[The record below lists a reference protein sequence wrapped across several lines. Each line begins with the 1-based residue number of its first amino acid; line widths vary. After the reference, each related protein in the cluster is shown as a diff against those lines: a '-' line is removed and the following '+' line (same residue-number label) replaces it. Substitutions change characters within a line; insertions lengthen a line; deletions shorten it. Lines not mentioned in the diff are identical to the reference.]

1 MLQTTP
7 PGKCSYQIRLLIL
20 IMLFIFPIPENIS
33 SQELAVV
40 FNHQIHAQEYEI
52 SCRYCHYYAD
62 RSEQAGVPSLYD
74 CLGCH
79 QLVKGTTEERQ
90 FEIRKL
96 EHLRLFKQNLTWTR
110 VNDLPDFVYFS
121 HQSHT
126 LKEFE
131 CEECHGEVAD
141 IKAPDPSGKIEELTM
156 EWCMDCHVR
165 EHEMKNQGNVIKGST
180 ECHSCHK

>member
-1 MLQTTP
+1 MRQNQSCYL
-7 PGKCSYQIRLLIL
+7 IRQLIL
-20 IMLFIFPIPENIS
+20 LMLVLLLPLTAEKAGG
-33 SQELAVV
+33 QDLAVE
-40 FNHQIHAQEYEI
+40 FNHQVHAEEYEI

-62 RSEQAGVPSLYD
+62 RSEHAGVPSLYD

-96 EHLRLFKQNLTWTR
+96 EHLRLFKQDLTWTR
-110 VNDLPDFVYFS
+110 VNDLPDFVFFS

-126 LKEFE
+126 LKGFE
-131 CEECHGEVAD
+131 CEECHGEV
-141 IKAPDPSGKIEELTM
+141 INSTAPNPSGKINELTM
-156 EWCMDCHVR
+156 QWCMDCHVK
-165 EHEMKNQGNVIKGST
+165 EHQVDSKTTTIRGST

>member
-1 MLQTTP
+1 MKQDQSCDILRQLIP
-7 PGKCSYQIRLLIL
+7 LIPALLLSLVIAAKAYGQDL
-20 IMLFIFPIPENIS
+20 
-33 SQELAVV
+33 VV
-40 FNHQIHAQEYEI
+40 RFDHQVHNEEYDI
-52 SCRYCHYYAD
+52 SCEYCHYYAE

-79 QLVKGTTEERQ
+79 QVVKGTTDERR

-96 EHLRLFKQNLTWTR
+96 EHHRLFKQNVIWTR

-126 LKEFE
+126 LKEME
-131 CEECHGEVAD
+131 CEECHGEVAN
-141 IKAPDPSGKIEELTM
+141 IKAPNPAGKIKDLTM
-156 EWCMDCHVR
+156 QWCMDCHVR
-165 EHEMKNQGNVIKGST
+165 GHEVKSQAEIIKGST